1 VESTGKFKS
10 KVMDTDEDYTKTFDA
25 AGEVTY
31 FCGLHPHM
39 KAKIIV
45 KPTS

>member
-1 VESTGKFKS
+1 
-10 KVMDTDEDYTKTFDA
+10 MTFAD

-39 KAKIIV
+39 TGKIIV
-45 KPTS
+45 KP